1 MCFFADN
8 VRREDLHH
16 FLGDAIGMVSV
27 LRFMRRTSLEA
38 GGVMYKL
45 LLVSDKEEIRTLYR
59 GYSEWENLGF
69 EQPTI
74 AENAQKGI
82 ELLSRNRFD
91 AISCLLSVNEGKKF
105 FAYLSRRPE
114 MLGMETARDEERLRR
129 EISAARRTLS
139 ARDASQS
146 KLADDYTRALQG
158 ELLCDLLRGA
168 AYDRAKIDERMQ
180 SLKATQLDA
189 HRPVATSS
197 FRLPQGDYFLSEVWR
212 YGRDRLENALQRIL
226 FENGNE
232 NMTFVLL
239 IINPHHMRLIAL
251 PREEMTKDEVYEQM
265 VAHMARCQASLE
277 QYFEL
282 TLTIKRIVLYDDL
295 YALSRENALRT
306 AH

>member
-1 MCFFADN
+1 
-8 VRREDLHH
+8 
-16 FLGDAIGMVSV
+16 
-27 LRFMRRTSLEA
+27 
-38 GGVMYKL
+38 MYKL

-91 AISCLLSVNEGKKF
+91 AISCLLSVSEGKKF

-114 MLGMETARDEERLRR
+114 MLGMETARDEECLRR

-139 ARDASQS
+139 ARDASRQS

-168 AYDRAKIDERMQ
+168 AYDRAKIDGRMQ

-212 YGRDRLENALQRIL
+212 YGRDRLENALKNI

>member
-1 MCFFADN
+1 
-8 VRREDLHH
+8 
-16 FLGDAIGMVSV
+16 
-27 LRFMRRTSLEA
+27 
-38 GGVMYKL
+38 MYKL

-69 EQPTI
+69 EQTTI

-105 FAYLSRRPE
+105 FAYLSKRPE
-114 MLGMETARDEERLRR
+114 MLGMETARDEERLRK

-139 ARDASQS
+139 ARDASRQN
-146 KLADDYTRALQG
+146 KMVDDYTRALQG
-158 ELLCDLLRGA
+158 EFLCDLLRGA
-168 AYDRAKIDERMQ
+168 AYDRTKIDERMQ
-180 SLKATQLDA
+180 ALKTMPLDA

-212 YGRDRLENALQRIL
+212 YGRDRLENALKNI

>member
-16 FLGDAIGMVSV
+16 FLGDAIGMMSV

-139 ARDASQS
+139 ARDASRQS

-212 YGRDRLENALQRIL
+212 YGRDRLENALKNI

>member
-1 MCFFADN
+1 
-8 VRREDLHH
+8 
-16 FLGDAIGMVSV
+16 
-27 LRFMRRTSLEA
+27 
-38 GGVMYKL
+38 MYKL

-139 ARDASQS
+139 ARDASRQS

-168 AYDRAKIDERMQ
+168 AYDRVKIDERMQ

-189 HRPVATSS
+189 HRPVAMSS

-212 YGRDRLENALQRIL
+212 YGRDRLENALKNI

-239 IINPHHMRLIAL
+239 IINPHHMRLIAM

>member
-16 FLGDAIGMVSV
+16 VLGDAIGMVSV

-139 ARDASQS
+139 ARDASRQS

-212 YGRDRLENALQRIL
+212 YGRDRLENALKNI

-239 IINPHHMRLIAL
+239 IINLHHMRLIAL